1 LEYLRKAFYGADP
14 MAHSQRPSTLL
25 AMNMNKFCA
34 LLAPALLL
42 CCASA
47 RAEFLFKWT
56 FKGMS
61 YQTNGTGN
69 VIATPVTEQT
79 ILKERAAM
87 GGITDTSGLAIVY
100 HIDGSY
106 FGDTVDIINAS
117 TGATLGTSVLG
128 YFFGDDTR
136 QTLGRAA
143 ITNATQTEIR
153 RVDYLYTDQN
163 THSMGASFTTKRF
176 VRDINGNTHLTV
188 EGPVQ
193 WLELPRG
200 TNNTRI
206 FNGTF
211 TTGQALF

>member
-1 LEYLRKAFYGADP
+1 MEYLQKAFYGADP
-14 MAHSQRPSTLL
+14 MAQIQRPPTLL
-25 AMNMNKFCA
+25 GMNTNRFCA
-34 LLAPALLL
+34 LIASVFLL
-42 CCASA
+42 CGSNA
-47 RAEFLFKWT
+47 RAEFIFKWT

-100 HIDGSY
+100 HIKGSDY
-106 FGDTVDIINAS
+106 GDTVDIINAS
-117 TGATLGTSVLG
+117 TGQALSTVLG
-128 YFFGDDTR
+128 YYFGDDTV
-136 QTLGRAA
+136 QQLGRAA
-143 ITNATQTEIR
+143 ITNATQTEVR
-153 RVDYLYTDQN
+153 RVDYLYNDQN
-163 THSMGASFTTKRF
+163 NHSMGASFTTKRF
-176 VRDINGNTHLTV
+176 VRDINGNTHTTV